1 MNKDSFLNFCMAMQC
16 GEIHHVHV
24 LTVIKEL
31 IVVADENGFD
41 KTVLEEMLKELN
53 KNHD

>member
-1 MNKDSFLNFCMAMQC
+1 MDKDSFLNFCMAMQC
-16 GEIHHVHV
+16 AEIYHGHV
-24 LTVIKEL
+24 LMIIEEL
-31 IVVADENGFD
+31 IVVADKNGFD